1 MHPVDAY
8 RNVLAMVR
16 GGHLDVGAITP
27 KRYPLTELRA
37 AMETAASAGN
47 LESVVVVP

>member
-1 MHPVDAY
+1 VRFTPY

-27 KRYPLTELRA
+27 KRYP
-37 AMETAASAGN
+37 
-47 LESVVVVP
+47 